1 MTVFSVPIIQIDVKH
16 QSPHETMIA
25 ALLLPSIVVVFP
37 LVIVKRRHCNPM
49 AGSRLIFERKLGTHE
64 PSVQISSSKT
74 ETQQLVCQHC
84 WVFHDYLNL
93 LCLKHYAKE
102 QFHS

>member
-1 MTVFSVPIIQIDVKH
+1 MTVFSFPIIQIDVKH
-16 QSPHETMIA
+16 QSPHEALIV
-25 ALLLPSIVVVFP
+25 ALLIPSIVVVFP
-37 LVIVKRRHCNPM
+37 LVIVKIRHCNPM
-49 AGSRLIFERKLGTHE
+49 ACRRLICERKLGIHE
-64 PSVQISSSKT
+64 PSVQISSSKI

-93 LCLKHYAKE
+93 LCFKHYAKE